1 MYNGA
6 MIPMSPVPLWQ
17 FADAIV
23 IILVSGVTIFLMA
36 THKRRAGALLPSIS
50 RTIAADKRTSLAFS
64 IMMTVAVPL
73 YYGFIW
79 FWVGPLVSAPWYFYV
94 ILAVSIVSEMI
105 FVWVP
110 ATSGMSKRI
119 HEITAGF
126 VGLVMF
132 VAPLILLSTGN
143 LSSVAQLGIILFF
156 GLTAV
161 IVGLLLHPKS
171 RKLTLTLE
179 VVYCVAFW
187 AVMSII
193 AHT

>member
-1 MYNGA
+1 
-6 MIPMSPVPLWQ
+6 MIPASPIPLWQ
-17 FADAIV
+17 FADAVV
-23 IILVSGVTIFLMA
+23 IILVSVVTLYLMV
-36 THKRRAGALLPSIS
+36 THKRRTGTLLPSIS
-50 RTIAADKRTSLAFS
+50 RTVAADKRTSLTFS
-64 IMMTVAVPL
+64 TMMTVAVPL

-79 FWVGPLVSAPWYFYV
+79 FWVGPLVSAPWYFYLIV
-94 ILAVSIVSEMI
+94 AISIVSEMI
-105 FVWVP
+105 FVWAP

-143 LSSVAQLGIILFF
+143 LSSVAQIGTVLFF
-156 GLTAV
+156 GLTA
-161 IVGLLLHPKS
+161 IIAGLLLHPES
-171 RKLTLTLE
+171 RKLTLSLE

-193 AHT
+193 AHA

>member
-1 MYNGA
+1 
-6 MIPMSPVPLWQ
+6 MIPASPIPLWQ
-17 FADAIV
+17 FADAVV
-23 IILVSGVTIFLMA
+23 IILVSVVTIFLMA
-36 THKRRAGALLPSIS
+36 THKRRTGALLPSIS
-50 RTIAADKRTSLAFS
+50 RTIAADRRTSLIFS

-110 ATSGMSKRI
+110 ATSGMSKSV

-126 VGLVMF
+126 VGFVMF
-132 VAPLILLSTGN
+132 AAPLILLGTGN
-143 LSSVAQLGIILFF
+143 LSSIAQLGTLLFF

-161 IVGLLLHPKS
+161 IIALLMYPKS
-171 RKLTLTLE
+171 RKFTLSLE

-193 AHT
+193 AHS